1 MIIQENT
8 IASVHYTGTLPESGE
23 TFDSSEGREPLTF
36 LVGHGQMIPGFEA
49 ELMGAKVGDKK
60 TFTLSPDKAYG
71 SRDDAAILQI
81 PRAQFAQL
89 EEQTKLEI
97 GFQLVAQM
105 PHGPAPFRVTELSE
119 EMVTADF
126 NHALAGKEL
135 TFSVEVIDIR
145 SASEDEAAHGHIHSP
160 KPEAKSGECNN
171 DGCC

>member
-1 MIIQENT
+1 
-8 IASVHYTGTLPESGE
+8 
-23 TFDSSEGREPLTF
+23 
-36 LVGHGQMIPGFEA
+36 MIPGFEA

-71 SRDDAAILQI
+71 PRDDAAILQI

-105 PHGPAPFRVTELSE
+105 PHGPAPFTVTELSE

-145 SASEDEAAHGHIHSP
+145 TASEDEAAHGHIHP
-160 KPEAKSGECNN
+160 PEQETKSGGCNN

>member
-1 MIIQENT
+1 MKIEENT

-71 SRDDAAILQI
+71 PRDDAAVLQI

-89 EEQTKLEI
+89 EEQTKLEV

-105 PHGPAPFRVTELSE
+105 PHGPAPFTITELDE
-119 EMVTADF
+119 ENVTADF
-126 NHALAGKEL
+126 NHALAGKSL
-135 TFSVEVIDIR
+135 TFSVEVVELR
-145 SASEDEAAHGHIHSP
+145 SATSDEIAHGHAHG
-160 KPEAKSGECNN
+160 PEGHHHH
-171 DGCC
+171 